1 MISPSDLFVRRP
13 VMTVLVMLSIL
24 LFGLIAYKRLAV
36 SDLPNVDYPTIN
48 VTATLPGASPETM
61 GTTVATVLEKQ
72 FSSIAGI
79 DSMSSV
85 STTGRTQIT
94 LQFSLDRDID
104 SAAQDVQAAISSA
117 TRQLPDN
124 MPAPPSFRKANPAD
138 IPILYIALSSSTLPL
153 TDLDRYGQTMS
164 QRLST
169 VLGVAQVQVR
179 GSQKYAVRIHLDPRA
194 MQAHN
199 LDFPEI
205 AAAIDGQ
212 NSNRPLGQ
220 LSGERR
226 KMTLQAN
233 GQLSDSAAYR
243 EIVVAVRD
251 GRPVKLAEV
260 ATIIDSVADD
270 QNAAWFITRDSKAQS
285 IFLAVFKQP
294 GMNTLEVSDSVK
306 AILPLLEESLPA
318 GAKLTIL
325 RDGSLS
331 IKASVEEI
339 RFTMLL
345 TLALVVMVIFLFIRN
360 FSATVIPS
368 LSLPMSIIGTF
379 VVMYLLDYSL
389 NNLSLMALTLSVGF
403 VVDDSIVVLENI
415 VRHLEMGKSRLQAAL
430 DGAREVAFTIVSM
443 TLSLTAI
450 FIPLFFLSGMIGR
463 LFREFAVTI
472 GVAVLVSGVISLTLT
487 PMLAA
492 RFLREPH
499 LVHHGRIYHWSERVH
514 LSMVRLYDR
523 SLLFVLRHK
532 FATLLLSLAV
542 LVGTVK
548 LFAII
553 PKGFIPAEDRDMIMI
568 STETTQDT
576 SWPALVGYSMK
587 LADILQKNPNVD
599 RFLLDVDTSAF
610 MLVVLKPRS
619 QRKESVDQV
628 IATLRPQLN
637 GVPGIRA
644 MPSNRPPINVGGR
657 RSRSLYQV
665 TLQGIDL
672 PELYAAGKKLEQA
685 MREHPSLV
693 DVSSDLQLENPELNL
708 TIDRDRALLQGVSPG
723 RIEDTL
729 YSAFGTRVVSTIYG
743 SNDQYDVIMEVA
755 PAFRRDA
762 TAIDHLHVRSATGQ
776 LVPLAAVATASEG
789 VGPLSINHTG
799 QLPSVTLSFNT
810 APGVALGDV
819 LADLERLNLGLLP
832 DGVTASFQGNAQQF
846 QDAQASLGWLLL
858 LAIIVIYI
866 VLGILYE
873 SFIHPITILTA
884 LPFAGFGAVL
894 TLLLFNTELS
904 IYAYVGIIMLVGLV
918 KKNGIMMID
927 FAVVAQAEGK
937 SPHDAIHQ
945 ACTIRFRPIMMTTM
959 AALMAGLPIALGYG
973 AGAESRRPLGLAV
986 VGGLL
991 FSQSLTLYVTPVF
1004 YLYMEQLQQWLR
1016 RRADGR
1022 GKTGETAKSSAQP

>member
-94 LQFSLDRDID
+94 LQFSLNRDID

-138 IPILYIALSSSTLPL
+138 IPILYIALSSPSLPL

-194 MQAHN
+194 MLAHH

-220 LSGERR
+220 LNSERR
-226 KMTLQAN
+226 KITLQAN
-233 GQLSDSAAYR
+233 GQLTDSADYR
-243 EIVVAVRD
+243 DIVVAVRD
-251 GRPVKLAEV
+251 GRPVKLSEI
-260 ATIIDSVADD
+260 ATVVDSVEND
-270 QNAAWFITRDSKAQS
+270 QSAAWFLTRDSKSQS
-285 IFLAVFKQP
+285 IFLAIYKQP
-294 GMNTLEVSDSVK
+294 GTNTLEVSDAVK
-306 AILPLLEESLPA
+306 AILPTLEQSLPA

-325 RDGSLS
+325 RDGSLP
-331 IKASVEEI
+331 IKDSVEEI

-450 FIPLFFLSGMIGR
+450 FIPLFFLGGMMGR

-472 GVAVLVSGVISLTLT
+472 GVAVLVSGIISLTLT

-499 LVHHGRIYHWSERVH
+499 LVHHGRIYHWSERMHLLMVH
-514 LSMVRLYDR
+514 LYDR

-542 LVGTVK
+542 LAGTVK

-568 STETTQDT
+568 STETSQDT
-576 SWPALVGYSMK
+576 SWPALVGYSME
-587 LADILQKNPNVD
+587 LAAILQKNPNVD
-599 RFLLDVDTSAF
+599 RFLLDVDTSSF

-619 QRKESVDQV
+619 QRKENVDQV

-637 GVPGIRA
+637 SVPGIRA

-672 PELYAAGKKLEQA
+672 PELYAAGKRLESA

-693 DVSSDLQLENPELNL
+693 DVSSDLQLENPELTL

-723 RIEDTL
+723 RIEETL
-729 YSAFGTRVVSTIYG
+729 YSAFGTRVVSTING
-743 SNDQYDVIMEVA
+743 SNDQYDVVMEVA
-755 PAFRRDA
+755 PPYRRDSS
-762 TAIDHLHVRSATGQ
+762 AIEYLHVRSTTGQ
-776 LVPLAAVATASEG
+776 LVPLAAVASAKEG

-810 APGVALGDV
+810 AAGVALGDV
-819 LADLERLNLGLLP
+819 LADLQRLNQSLLP

-894 TLLLFNTELS
+894 TLMLFNTELS

-1004 YLYMEQLQQWLR
+1004 YLYMEQLQQWLKR
-1016 RRADGR
+1016 RTAGQSAGR
-1022 GKTGETAKSSAQP
+1022 ISERHENR